1 MKIRHSK
8 IEIIVEDPFKN
19 CKLDRKKYA
28 NALTSILTSFSEGF
42 VLALNNKWGT
52 GKTTFIEM
60 WKQDLENQNFKT
72 LYFNAWENDFESDP
86 LIALMSELKT
96 LKGIQDQ
103 TFKSL
108 IKNGAKIS
116 QKILP
121 LLIKAIA
128 EKYIETKVIT
138 DAIEKITD
146 SSSEILKDEI
156 IEYADKKKSLK
167 DFKEDL
173 EKYIRDN
180 NNGKPLV
187 FFVDELDRCKPTYA
201 IDVLEKIKH
210 FFSVPGIVFILSID
224 KIQLINSV
232 RGFYGSE
239 QIDGEE
245 YLRRFINVEF
255 HLPTPETGLFSK
267 YLFEYFNFS
276 EFFND
281 PVRIG
286 HHQLQNDAELFL
298 KSASIIFTNYELTL
312 RQQEYIFSQAKIVIS
327 SFPKKNYVL
336 PSVIL
341 FLIFLREY
349 QKEIYNSLR
358 LGIILPQE
366 LVIQLEKIFPKVL
379 TETSLTD
386 FIRIEALL
394 ILLYYNIYRT
404 ENYNFKISEI
414 NSQSGEEKLLLKS
427 TKDVSDNDLSTY
439 YTSYKRTDYGS
450 VKITYLLDKIDLFS
464 VMVS

>member
-1 MKIRHSK
+1 MKLRHSK
-8 IEIIVEDPFKN
+8 IEIPTDEPFKN

-52 GKTTFIEM
+52 GKTTFVEM
-60 WKQDLENQNFKT
+60 WRQDLENQNFKT

-86 LIALMSELKT
+86 LVALMSELKT

-116 QKILP
+116 QKIIP

-128 EKYIETKVIT
+128 EKCIETKVIT
-138 DAIEKITD
+138 EAIEKITD

-167 DFKEDL
+167 DFKDDL
-173 EKYIRDN
+173 EKYIKDN
-180 NNGKPLV
+180 NNDKPLI

-224 KIQLINSV
+224 KVQLINSV
-232 RGFYGSE
+232 KGFYGSE

-255 HLPTPETGLFSK
+255 NLPTPETGLFSK
-267 YLFEYFNFS
+267 YLFDYYNFS
-276 EFFND
+276 DFFND
-281 PVRIG
+281 PLRIA
-286 HHQLQNDAELFL
+286 HYELQNDAELFL
-298 KSASIIFTNYELTL
+298 KSASIIFTNYQLTL
-312 RQQEYIFSQAKIVIS
+312 RQQEHIFSQAKIVIS
-327 SFPKKNYVL
+327 SFPKNNYVL
-336 PSVIL
+336 PSLIL

-349 QKEIYNSLR
+349 QNEIYNSLR
-358 LGIILPQE
+358 LGVLLPQE
-366 LVIQLEKIFPKVL
+366 VVVQLEKIFPEVL
-379 TETSLTD
+379 SESSLSD

-394 ILLYYNIYRT
+394 ILSYYNFYRT
-404 ENYNFKISEI
+404 ENYGFKISEI

-427 TKDVSDNDLSTY
+427 TKDISGNDLASNFIRY
-439 YTSYKRTDYGS
+439 RQTDYGS
-450 VKITYLLDKIDLFS
+450 IKITYLLDKIDLFS
-464 VMVS
+464 VIIS